1 MNDVMTPAQRS
12 HCMAQVKGT
21 NTQPEI
27 ILRKALWKK
36 GFRYRLHPDLPGR
49 PDFVFVKQR
58 VAIFV
63 DGCFW
68 HGCPMHYSAP
78 QTRQQ
83 FWKEKLKKNVLRD
96 FTVDD
101 KLISIQWRVQRVWQH
116 DLKEL
121 GKVVNKLVKILNQN
135 DKIYY
140 PEISDNLQ
148 VAEPLA
154 HYGGANNLTNSL
166 NQWWICDCGSSDVRV
181 LSVNKPG
188 SLNPNAKKRPDSAEL
203 ICRRCR
209 LKRTIPVG

>member
-1 MNDVMTPAQRS
+1 MNDVLTPAQRS
-12 HCMAQVKGT
+12 YCMAQVKGT
-21 NTQPEI
+21 NTKPEI

-49 PDFVFVKQR
+49 PDFIFVKQR

-83 FWKEKLKKNVLRD
+83 FWKDKLKKNVLRD
-96 FTVDD
+96 LTVDD
-101 KLISIQWRVQRVWQH
+101 KLISVQWRVQRVWQH
-116 DLKEL
+116 DLKDL
-121 GKVVNKLVKILNQN
+121 DNVVTKLVEILNQN
-135 DKIYY
+135 DKIYH

-154 HYGGANNLTNSL
+154 HYGGANNIANSL
-166 NQWWICDCGSSDVRV
+166 NQWWLCDCGSSDVRV

-188 SLNPNAKKRPDSAEL
+188 SLRPNAKKRPSSAEL

-209 LKRTIPVG
+209 LKRSIPVG

>member
-1 MNDVMTPAQRS
+1 MNDVLTPAQRS

-21 NTQPEI
+21 DTKPEI

-36 GFRYRLHPDLPGR
+36 GFRYRLHYKLPGR

-68 HGCPMHYSAP
+68 HGCPIHYSAP
-78 QTRQQ
+78 QTREQ

-96 FTVDD
+96 LAVNDD
-101 KLISIQWRVQRVWQH
+101 LKSEQWRVQRVWQH

-121 GKVVNKLVKILNQN
+121 DKVVNKLVKILNSN
-135 DKIYY
+135 DKSYLLEKPY
-140 PEISDNLQ
+140 DFQ

-154 HYGGANNLTNSL
+154 HYGGFNNPS
-166 NQWWICDCGSSDVRV
+166 QWWLCDCGSSDVRV

-203 ICRRCR
+203 ICCRCR
-209 LKRTIPVG
+209 LKWSIPVG